1 MQVKNSDDIF
11 GWGVVVNFRRKAN
24 QKMNNPKDDSPLYI
38 AEVLL
43 NCSQDSIKNAASES
57 AKPPKDGEKGEMTVS
72 HILPLYIY
80 FC

>member
-1 MQVKNSDDIF
+1 MSQVKNGEDEF

-43 NCSQDSIKNAASES
+43 NCSQESIKNAASEA
-57 AKPPKDGEKGEMTVS
+57 AKPPKAGEKGEMQVRT
-72 HILPLYIY
+72 
-80 FC
+80 